1 MATPGLFRFSR
12 LNHGYGEP
20 ATAIDPIAAGP
31 LTVRLSSP
39 RNKLVLA
46 SNTLRLEP
54 GADGLHSAELEVRF
68 YGKGQLVAD
77 VDLSGLAQR
86 FEEEVVIPAQTKR
99 LEGRV
104 RISRSA
110 GGYLLT
116 PERLPR
122 EIRVAIESQL
132 GNDVVGVC
140 EKVAALPF
148 SDVDCDGLDRALST
162 AVVPLPPAGEGFYLA
177 RTDLT
182 PEERRQMEGYLGSRG
197 VRR

>member
-12 LNHGYGEP
+12 LNHGYSEP

-104 RISRSA
+104 RISRSG